1 MLGRYPAASL
11 SDTRVVK
18 EIMDVLFYFQIA
30 AGPHVLA
37 MCKRN
42 QSTLAPSYSTFWG
55 VLESSP
61 SASAFLPAS
70 TNLVP
75 D

>member
-18 EIMDVLFYFQIA
+18 ETMDVLFYFQIA

-42 QSTLAPSYSTFWG
+42 HSTLAPAYLAFSG
-55 VLESSP
+55 VLKNSP